1 MRTRTVRFALLIF
14 LVSLPALFLVT
25 AQISVQ
31 KYRGLRPGEFL
42 PRETIRT
49 LAGIPVATASWLGT
63 PTLIVVFQPGCE
75 ACRREIDI
83 LAAIAPSFPEVH
95 IALLS
100 TAVDIG
106 ETTAPFPVYVDHQ
119 GGFLKQV
126 RKLITPAIY
135 WTDAS
140 GRIRYARAGLL
151 GEDEGRRL
159 FHELLAEANEAK
171 APSDARRQT
180 P

>member
-1 MRTRTVRFALLIF
+1 MRTRTVRLALLMF
-14 LVSLPALFLVT
+14 LVSLPALFLVV
-25 AQISVQ
+25 AQISIE
-31 KYRGLRPGEFL
+31 KYRGLSRGDLMPMAMLHTVEGV
-42 PRETIRT
+42 
-49 LAGIPVATASWLGT
+49 PVATGSWLGA

-119 GGFLKQV
+119 GVFLKQV

-135 WTDAS
+135 WSDAS

>member
-75 ACRREIDI
+75 ACRREINA
-83 LAAIAPSFPEVH
+83 LAAVAPSFPQVR
-95 IALLS
+95 IVLVS
-100 TAVDIG
+100 TTADIG
-106 ETTAPFPVYVDHQ
+106 EMAAPFPVYVDPQ
-119 GGFLKQV
+119 GDFLKQV
-126 RKLITPAIY
+126 RKLITPTIY
-135 WTDAS
+135 WMDAS
-140 GRIRYARAGLL
+140 GEVSFARAGLL
-151 GEDEGRRL
+151 GEQETREL
-159 FHELLAEANEAK
+159 FRALLAESREVK
-171 APSDARRQT
+171 APQESRGRM